1 MNKFLL
7 YELVFVLFVSFC
19 SFQNTNTQTA
29 YTREQITTF
38 IREVFVDQA
47 DVLVLNSTSGRF
59 ELIEN
64 FLHRFIMIN
73 QPQYAEKKYP
83 LLSSLPL
90 LNKYNPNL
98 SRDGIVNPNTF
109 NPLKYHFPM
118 VSMKKEIYRVDNTD
132 YVIIIEP
139 IK

>member
-59 ELIEN
+59 ELIEK
-64 FLHRFIMIN
+64 FLYRFKMVN

-98 SRDGIVNPNTF
+98 SRDRIVNPNTF

-118 VSMKKEIYRVDNTD
+118 VSKKKEIYRVDNTD